1 MSRKRHCPEVF
12 WVLGGHQRGSTSA
25 WRSPGVMP
33 ADRKS
38 TRGRIRSR
46 TRAKFRGLQREQSK
60 KVNLG
65 GESSAENPAT
75 ESNPRGSMASAQQS
89 RGQASVHGVRGETR
103 RSTVKVWVSQRF
115 GLFLL
120 GFWFL
125 LLLCF
130 YTSAGFTDSVS
141 ANNYILWSPENADG
155 QSLNETSAL
164 RSLIRF
170 FFPTTCVPVEGQV
183 LKPCKQGQDLSKD
196 ECLKYKCCYSSLKTT
211 TVSCFAPLRDKPTQ
225 MFRMFGFGVMSM
237 IFLGCLPI
245 YCCSFCWR
253 SKWAG
258 LLQRRLNRALK
269 RLKKHRKKHRKRDT
283 EMLETA
289 VDEEGYGDVKDQET
303 IALFSY

>member
-25 WRSPGVMP
+25 WRPPRIMP
-33 ADRKS
+33 TDRKS

-46 TRAKFRGLQREQSK
+46 TLAKIRALQWARSK

-75 ESNPRGSMASAQQS
+75 GSQPRGRMASAQQS
-89 RGQASVHGVRGETR
+89 RGQATSVHGVRGGTR
-103 RSTVKVWVSQRF
+103 RSTLKVWVSQRF
-115 GLFLL
+115 GLFLI

-130 YTSAGFTDSVS
+130 YMSTGFMDSVS
-141 ANNYILWSPENADG
+141 ANNYILWSSENADG

-164 RSLIRF
+164 GSLTRF

-183 LKPCKQGQDLSKD
+183 LTPCKQGQDLNKD
-196 ECLKYKCCYSSLKTT
+196 ECLKYKCCYSSVETA

-225 MFRMFGFGVMSM
+225 MFRMFGFGAMIM

-253 SKWAG
+253 SRWAG
-258 LLQRRLNRALK
+258 LLRRRFNRNLK
-269 RLKKHRKKHRKRDT
+269 RLKKHRKKPKRNT

-289 VDEEGYGDVKDQET
+289 VDEEGYGDEKDQET
-303 IALFSY
+303 TALFSH

>member
-1 MSRKRHCPEVF
+1 MPTD
-12 WVLGGHQRGSTSA
+12 G
-25 WRSPGVMP
+25 RS
-33 ADRKS
+33 S
-38 TRGRIRSR
+38 RGRARPR
-46 TRAKFRGLQREQSK
+46 TRAKIRALRRARSK
-60 KVNLG
+60 MVNLE
-65 GESSAENPAT
+65 GERSANPAT
-75 ESNPRGSMASAQQS
+75 GSHPGGSMASASQS
-89 RGQASVHGVRGETR
+89 RGQASVRGVRGEIL

-130 YTSAGFTDSVS
+130 YISAGFMDSVS
-141 ANNYILWSPENADG
+141 ASNYILWSSENADG
-155 QSLNETSAL
+155 QSLNESSASG
-164 RSLIRF
+164 SLIRF

-183 LKPCKQGQDLSKD
+183 LKPCKQGQDLKKD

-245 YCCSFCWR
+245 YCCSLCWR
-253 SKWAG
+253 SKWAF
-258 LLQRRLNRALK
+258 LLRRRFNRTLK
-269 RLKKHRKKHRKRDT
+269 RLKKHRKKPKRDT

-289 VDEEGYGDVKDQET
+289 VDEEGYGDEKDQET
-303 IALFSY
+303 TVGAWRYFPVEKNSYLSRAEEAVPVI

>member
-130 YTSAGFTDSVS
+130 YTSA
-141 ANNYILWSPENADG
+141 A
-155 QSLNETSAL
+155 
-164 RSLIRF
+164 
-170 FFPTTCVPVEGQV
+170 CVPVEGQV